1 MHKFTSVKGVR
12 KVARANPDGKKST
25 QTLAGGFIPPCPV
38 NYTTDEEK
46 AAERTETQEKPIPG
60 FKADYSIDL
69 SGDEAKEL
77 ERAFA
82 ALPSEP
88 IRPIPPEE
96 HIARTYDIKPNCTN
110 VPRLLY
116 AILCEVVRGRK

>member
-1 MHKFTSVKGVR
+1 M
-12 KVARANPDGKKST
+12 ARNQRRRAQEALFSPAPST
-25 QTLAGGFIPPCPV
+25 TPP
-38 NYTTDEEK
+38 DEEK
-46 AAERTETQEKPIPG
+46 AAERTETPEKPIQG
-60 FKADYSIDL
+60 FKVDYSIDL

-82 ALPSEP
+82 SALPSSP

-96 HIARTYDIKPNCTN
+96 HIVRQYGIEPNCTN

-116 AILCEVVRGRK
+116 AILCEVVRGRV